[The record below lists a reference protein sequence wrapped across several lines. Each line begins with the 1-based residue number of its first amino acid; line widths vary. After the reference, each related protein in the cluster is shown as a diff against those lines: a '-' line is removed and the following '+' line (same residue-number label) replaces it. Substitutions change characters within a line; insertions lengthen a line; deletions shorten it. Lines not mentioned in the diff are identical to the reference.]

1 MEKMLNMMLNVQK
14 EMVLEKNAL
23 LVELWDITGILEET
37 TGILQ
42 DLISKG
48 NFEEAKGFLNDCS
61 KLRQKQEDLEILLEN
76 KQSDYDTLENMIK
89 EAKRL
94 VSKYKIND
102 IEGKEEEEEEETFS
116 PEDFLIAAGFFSMK

>member
-1 MEKMLNMMLNVQK
+1 MEKMLNAMLNAQK

-76 KQSDYDTLENMIK
+76 KQSDCAALEGMIK

-94 VSKYKIND
+94 VSKYEIND
-102 IEGKEEEEEEETFS
+102 IEGEEEETFS

>member
-1 MEKMLNMMLNVQK
+1 MEKMLNAMLNVQK

-61 KLRQKQEDLEILLEN
+61 KLRQKQEKLEILLEN
-76 KQSDYDTLENMIK
+76 KQSDYDTLEDMIK

-94 VSKYKIND
+94 VSKYEIND
-102 IEGKEEEEEEETFS
+102 TECEEEEETFS
-116 PEDFLIAAGFFSMK
+116 LDGLFAAARFFSME

>member
-14 EMVLEKNAL
+14 EIALEKNSTEA
-23 LVELWDITGILEET
+23 ELFIITGILEEA

-61 KLRQKQEDLEILLEN
+61 KLQQRQEELEILLEN
-76 KQSDYDTLENMIK
+76 KQSDCAALTVMVE

-94 VSKYKIND
+94 ASKYEIND
-102 IEGKEEEEEEETFS
+102 IEGEEEEATS
-116 PEDFLIAAGFFSMK
+116 SLEDLFAAVGFFSMK

>member
-1 MEKMLNMMLNVQK
+1 MEKVLNMMLNVQK
-14 EMVLEKNAL
+14 EMVFEKDATE
-23 LVELWDITGILEET
+23 VELEIITGILEEA

-61 KLRQKQEDLEILLEN
+61 KLQQRQEELEILLEN
-76 KQSDYDTLENMIK
+76 KQSDYAALTVMIE

-94 VSKYKIND
+94 VSKYEIND
-102 IEGKEEEEEEETFS
+102 IEGKEEEATS
-116 PEDFLIAAGFFSMK
+116 SLEDLFAALAFFSMK

>member
-1 MEKMLNMMLNVQK
+1 MEKMLNSMLNAQK
-14 EMVLEKNAL
+14 EMVLEKDAVE
-23 LVELWDITGILEET
+23 VELWIITGILEET

-61 KLRQKQEDLEILLEN
+61 KLRQKQEKLEILLADMR
-76 KQSDYDTLENMIK
+76 SDYDTLEGMIK

-94 VSKYKIND
+94 VSKYEIND
-102 IEGKEEEEEEETFS
+102 IECEEEEEEEETFS
-116 PEDFLIAAGFFSMK
+116 PEDFLIAAGFFSM

>member
-1 MEKMLNMMLNVQK
+1 MEKVLNMMLNVQK

-23 LVELWDITGILEET
+23 LVELWEITAILEET

-76 KQSDYDTLENMIK
+76 KQSDYDTLEGMIK

-94 VSKYKIND
+94 VSKYEIDDTKC
-102 IEGKEEEEEEETFS
+102 EEEEETFS

>member
-1 MEKMLNMMLNVQK
+1 MDKVLNMMLNVQK
-14 EMVLEKNAL
+14 EIALEKNSTEA
-23 LVELWDITGILEET
+23 ELFIITGILEEA

-61 KLRQKQEDLEILLEN
+61 KLQQRQEELEILLEN
-76 KQSDYDTLENMIK
+76 KQSDCAALTVMVE

-94 VSKYKIND
+94 ASKYEIND
-102 IEGKEEEEEEETFS
+102 IEGEEEEATS
-116 PEDFLIAAGFFSMK
+116 SLEDLFAAVGFFSMK

>member
-14 EMVLEKNAL
+14 EMVLEKNSTEA
-23 LVELWDITGILEET
+23 ELFIITGILEEA

-61 KLRQKQEDLEILLEN
+61 KLQQRQEELEILLEN
-76 KQSDYDTLENMIK
+76 KQSDCAALTVMVE

-94 VSKYKIND
+94 ASKYEIND
-102 IEGKEEEEEEETFS
+102 IEGEEEEATS
-116 PEDFLIAAGFFSMK
+116 SLEDLFAAVGFFSMK

>member
-1 MEKMLNMMLNVQK
+1 MEKMLKAMLNVQK
-14 EMVLEKNAL
+14 EMVLENDAL
-23 LVELWDITGILEET
+23 LVELWEITAILEET

-61 KLRQKQEDLEILLEN
+61 KLRQKQEELEILLEN
-76 KQSDYDTLENMIK
+76 KQSDCAALEGMIK

-94 VSKYKIND
+94 VSKYEIND
-102 IEGKEEEEEEETFS
+102 TKCEEEEEEETFS
-116 PEDFLIAAGFFSMK
+116 PEDFLVAAGFFSMK

>member
-1 MEKMLNMMLNVQK
+1 MEKMLNAMLNVQK
-14 EMVLEKNAL
+14 EMVFEKDATE
-23 LVELWDITGILEET
+23 VELEIITGILEEA

-61 KLRQKQEDLEILLEN
+61 KLQQRQEHFEALLADMR
-76 KQSDYDTLENMIK
+76 SDYDALEGMIK

-94 VSKYKIND
+94 VSKYEIND
-102 IEGKEEEEEEETFS
+102 IEGKEEEATS
-116 PEDFLIAAGFFSMK
+116 SLEDLFAAIGFFSMK

>member
-1 MEKMLNMMLNVQK
+1 MEKVLNMMLNVQK

-23 LVELWDITGILEET
+23 LVELWEITAILEET

-61 KLRQKQEDLEILLEN
+61 QLRQKQEDLEILLEN
-76 KQSDYDTLENMIK
+76 KQSDYDTLEGMIK

-94 VSKYKIND
+94 VSKYEIDDTKC
-102 IEGKEEEEEEETFS
+102 EEEEETFS
-116 PEDFLIAAGFFSMK
+116 PEDFLIAAGFFSM